1 MLMLFIAVAAFGQQP
16 GDGYTRIKGV
26 VTDSV
31 TGEGM
36 PFAQIFLLGSQTG
49 ALTNEQGAFT
59 IVTGVK
65 FNKLRVYVVGLCFRI
80 CIHIWLVW
88 YPI

>member
-49 ALTNEQGAFT
+49 ALTNELSDANYAAAGAAIET
-59 IVTGVK
+59 AATCAGS
-65 FNKLRVYVVGLCFRI
+65 
-80 CIHIWLVW
+80 
-88 YPI
+88 PS